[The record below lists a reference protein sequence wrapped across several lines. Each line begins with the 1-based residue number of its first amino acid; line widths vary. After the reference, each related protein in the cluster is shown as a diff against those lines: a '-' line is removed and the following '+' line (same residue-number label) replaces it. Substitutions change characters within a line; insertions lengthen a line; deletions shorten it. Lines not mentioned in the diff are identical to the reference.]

1 MNANRSE
8 QKQKPTKDLD
18 WVDREFGGVDLGD
31 TRRDARLVEL
41 ARDLAKRPQ
50 VSLPQA
56 LQDPG
61 ALKAAYRFFDNKDV
75 SAQDIL
81 APHVVS
87 SVERMRGQPLVL
99 AVQDTTFL
107 DYSRHRATEGLG
119 PTGHSK
125 GAWGMLCHGT
135 LAVTPEG
142 LPLGVLGLR
151 VWARDPK
158 QTVTRVT
165 RRKRAIEDKESQK
178 WIDSVQA
185 LAGLREQLPGTRL
198 VSVADREGDVYEYFA
213 KAQALGVDL
222 LVRAAWDRR
231 VEGPHSYI
239 WASLAKA
246 PLLTTQ
252 KLQLPRRPGQP
263 ARVATLSLRA
273 REITLKPP
281 LNGTGARLAPMRMW
295 ALWAC
300 EMRPPANVDPIE
312 WMLLTSVPIESAKQ
326 ACERLQWYTR
336 RWGIEIWHRVLK
348 GGCKIELRQLASFA
362 RLRRLLSLYAVIAW
376 RILYARTLARL
387 APDIPASAVL
397 APEEWRAL
405 YCRIHNTPT
414 PPATAPPMRKALRW
428 IARLGGFL
436 GRKGDGEPGVQ
447 TIWNG
452 FHELIA
458 LTDMYRIMNSET
470 PRKSRH
476 SKIVGN
482 D

>member
-8 QKQKPTKDLD
+8 QKQKPNKDRD

-31 TRRDARLVEL
+31 MRRDARLVEL
-41 ARDLAKRPQ
+41 ARELAKRPQ

-56 LQDPG
+56 LQEPG

-75 SAQDIL
+75 SARDIL

-87 SVERMRGQPLVL
+87 SVQRMRGQAVVL
-99 AVQDTTFL
+99 AVQDTTFI
-107 DYSRHRATEGLG
+107 DYAGQRATKGLG
-119 PTGHSK
+119 PTSPK
-125 GAWGMLCHGT
+125 GGWGMLCHGT
-135 LAVTPEG
+135 LAFTTEG

-158 QTVTRVT
+158 RTGLKATRH
-165 RRKRAIEDKESQK
+165 KRAIEAKESHK
-178 WIDSVQA
+178 WIDSVQM

-222 LVRAAWDRR
+222 LVRAACDRR
-231 VEGPHSYI
+231 VEGPHGYI
-239 WASLAKA
+239 WASMAKA
-246 PLLTTQ
+246 PLAAKQT
-252 KLQLPRRPGQP
+252 LQLPARPGQR
-263 ARVATLSLRA
+263 ARKAKLSLRA
-273 REITLKPP
+273 GEITLNPP
-281 LNGTGARLAPMRMW
+281 RNGAAARLAPMRLW

-300 EMRPPANVDPIE
+300 EMRPPADVEPIE
-312 WMLLTSVPIESAKQ
+312 WMLLTSVPIESSAQ
-326 ACERLQWYTR
+326 ACERLHWYAK

-348 GGCKIELRQLASFA
+348 GGCKIETRQLATFA
-362 RLRRLLSLYAVIAW
+362 RLQRMLSLYAVIAW
-376 RILYARTLARL
+376 RILYARMLARL
-387 APDIPASAVL
+387 SPNIPASALL

-405 YCRIHNTPT
+405 YCRIHNSPT
-414 PPATAPPMRKALRW
+414 PPATAPPLRQAVRW

-452 FHELIA
+452 FHELIG
-458 LTDMYRIMNSET
+458 LTDMYRIMNPEH
-470 PRKSRH
+470 PRRTRRT
-476 SKIVGN
+476 KIVGN